1 MRDLDDAGGEHLHDF
16 RIAKRL
22 QRERRRA
29 RFLDKALR
37 TPRTARRWFRI
48 EDIEPDAHARS
59 KLIDQW
65 RASIWHRDLCSSEG
79 KSQVLCL
86 SASPLAENRFDPN
99 MAKGEQ
105 FNAVVGDLWMSAP
118 QWLDWF
124 RLDAFNRKAP
134 AWLEAIVQSK

>member
-1 MRDLDDAGGEHLHDF
+1 MTLDAWMITNGF
-16 RIAKRL
+16 RASTPSVGS
-22 QRERRRA
+22 A
-29 RFLDKALR
+29 SDGVRFLEKAKR

-79 KSQVLCL
+79 KSPVLCL

-105 FNAVVGDLWMSAP
+105 FNAVVGDLWMS
-118 QWLDWF
+118 
-124 RLDAFNRKAP
+124 
-134 AWLEAIVQSK
+134 